1 MLNNF
6 WVQAASIL
14 QKAGLLFTIMK
25 IFKRVHW
32 RLPSDSLGAPEC
44 IIADVD
50 LDLPPE
56 WIAYVGVGATVMRML
71 DPNTDTDHPVFAYM
85 GEQQEKGEP
94 ARLSVTLS
102 ISRRESGGGGNKT

>member
-6 WVQAASIL
+6 WIEAAKIL

-32 RLPSDSLGAPEC
+32 RLPSDSMGAAEC
-44 IIADVD
+44 IIADID

-56 WIAYVGVGATVMRML
+56 WIVYIGVAATVMRML
-71 DPNTDTDHPVFAYM
+71 DTNTDTDHPVFAYM
-85 GEQQEKGEP
+85 GQQQEKGES

-102 ISRRESGGGGNKT
+102 ISIRENAGGAKKN